1 MPEGVTGVELAKKLL
16 SQRPDVKIIFTSGYS
31 VDDVS
36 TDFLART
43 NNARFI
49 QKPYTRAALAK
60 TVRQALDGKSV
71 EALPDAAPV
80 Q

>member
-1 MPEGVTGVELAKKLL
+1 
-16 SQRPDVKIIFTSGYS
+16 VKIVFASGYT
-31 VDDVS
+31 VDELS

-49 QKPYTRAALAK
+49 QKPYTHAVLAK

-71 EALPDAAPV
+71 QTPQDDASA